1 MTHPHFV
8 SGFQTGM
15 EHPGVD
21 DSKICTTIFPVAG
34 VSNRAT

>member
-1 MTHPHFV
+1 MTHPHFM

-15 EHPGVD
+15 EHPRVD
-21 DSKICTTIFPVAG
+21 NSEIGPTIFPVAG